1 MSSDHPGF
9 RIFVLGA
16 GFSKPA
22 GLPLA
27 SELYGEVK
35 SAIEARHGKET
46 KFQRDL
52 ENYIEYRRA
61 CDGIT
66 IDESNIDL
74 EELMSFLDIEHFLGL
89 RGSDTWSEEGNESQL
104 MIRKAI
110 GEVIHLKTPEA
121 NNLPDAY
128 YRFAESLS
136 PHDIVIT
143 FNYDIILERA
153 LEYVGKPYRL
163 FQHRY
168 KEIGEYSNTVDSE
181 KEEVIVLKLHGSVDW
196 FNNKQFLSI
205 KESHESQGSTR
216 IPIHS
221 VFDDPTRYE
230 AVSIVDG
237 PRSPDDPLLHIHRIR
252 DADAYYQGDRGFNAP
267 FLLSPSYVKFVY
279 APPLLDFW
287 HGLGR
292 AGGYNLGI
300 SIIGF
305 SLPEHDEYIRQILY
319 NVISN
324 YQESWWDEELLETL
338 KDNVKFVDF
347 RDDQTGQE
355 EFMQRYGFSN
365 KEKSAF
371 WLDGFSTE
379 AVEFLFTMN
388 RKT

>member
-110 GEVIHLKTPEA
+110 GEVIHLRTPEA
-121 NNLPDAY
+121 NNLPDEY

-181 KEEVIVLKLHGSVDW
+181 KDEVIVLKLHGSVDW

-237 PRSPDDPLLHIHRIR
+237 PRSTDDPLLHIHRIR